1 MSIVKTLINL
11 TLMLT
16 GKLSL
21 LSIALVFIHAMAR
34 ITENK

>member
-21 LSIALVFIHAMAR
+21 LSIALVFIHPMPR